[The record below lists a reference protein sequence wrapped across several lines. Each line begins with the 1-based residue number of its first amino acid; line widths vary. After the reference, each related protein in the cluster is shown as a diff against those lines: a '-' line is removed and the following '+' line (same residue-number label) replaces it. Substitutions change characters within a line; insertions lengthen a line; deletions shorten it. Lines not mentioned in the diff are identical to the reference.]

1 MTRFLLLLALLPP
14 PALAESLIATRT
26 IRAQTVLEPQDM
38 ALVAALIPGALARVE
53 EAVGQEARVTLYAGR
68 AIRPGDLGPPALV
81 QRNQIVTLVYRRGA
95 LGITAEGR
103 ALDRGGLGDDIR
115 VMNLAS
121 RSTITGRVAADGSV
135 VVGPQ
140 RKDP

>member
-1 MTRFLLLLALLPP
+1 MIRLLLLLALMPF

-26 IRAQTVLEPQDM
+26 IRAHSVLEPQDM
-38 ALVAALIPGALARVE
+38 AMVAAHIPGALARAE
-53 EAVGQEARVTLYAGR
+53 EAVGLEARVTLYAGR
-68 AIRPGDLGPPALV
+68 AIRHGDLGPPALV
-81 QRNQIVTLVYRRGA
+81 QRNQIVTLVYRMGA

-103 ALDRGGLGDDIR
+103 ALERGGLGDGIR

-135 VVGPQ
+135 DVGPQ